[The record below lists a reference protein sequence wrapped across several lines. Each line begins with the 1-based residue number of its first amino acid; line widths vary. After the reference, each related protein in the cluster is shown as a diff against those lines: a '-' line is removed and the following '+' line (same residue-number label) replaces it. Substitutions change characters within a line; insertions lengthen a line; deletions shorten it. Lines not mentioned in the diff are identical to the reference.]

1 MKNTGKI
8 ISKLRL
14 KEGLT
19 TSALAHKLKVKE
31 STIKEWENGTKFPTL
46 FQLKKMA
53 KLFNVEISKLASDDI
68 LIQSIERNYHNMWI
82 RMLVIISFLVIIV
95 LGIYFNYRNTYHC
108 VTIDSKQNI
117 YIFTGSSEHFKFDKG
132 YVLLDQENKYMT
144 MSEFNLDEDLDI
156 KSIVINIAFNETLW
170 KALEY
175 EYDEEVSA
183 EDWIKSIN
191 ISDYGK
197 KKDSFIKYKN
207 TNFPDDFKVE
217 VNYCL
222 QNNTCHT
229 ELINIKAESLN

>member
-31 STIKEWENGTKFPTL
+31 STIKKWENGTKFPTL

-53 KLFNVEISKLASDDI
+53 KLFDVEISKLASDDI

-108 VTIDSKQNI
+108 VT
-117 YIFTGSSEHFKFDKG
+117 
-132 YVLLDQENKYMT
+132 L
-144 MSEFNLDEDLDI
+144 
-156 KSIVINIAFNETLW
+156 
-170 KALEY
+170 
-175 EYDEEVSA
+175 
-183 EDWIKSIN
+183 
-191 ISDYGK
+191 
-197 KKDSFIKYKN
+197 
-207 TNFPDDFKVE
+207 
-217 VNYCL
+217 
-222 QNNTCHT
+222 
-229 ELINIKAESLN
+229 